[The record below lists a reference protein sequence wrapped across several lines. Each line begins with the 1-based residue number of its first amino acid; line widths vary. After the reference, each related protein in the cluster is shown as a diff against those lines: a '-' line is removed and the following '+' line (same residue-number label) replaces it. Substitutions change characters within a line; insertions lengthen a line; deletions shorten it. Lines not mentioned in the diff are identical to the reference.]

1 MLRLT
6 ETRVDEDDEA
16 DDVKQKEKDSEDDQ
30 NDLERRQIDLICS
43 VQQIDDA
50 FCHGLRL
57 YLSYSGPVQATT
69 NPSNPRLSGGAQRQK
84 VPQVVMSE
92 SYAEMYVLIYQN
104 SYLSV
109 QCVCGRRER

>member
-43 VQQIDDA
+43 VQQTTHFVTA
-50 FCHGLRL
+50 FDCICHIQGRCR
-57 YLSYSGPVQATT
+57 P
-69 NPSNPRLSGGAQRQK
+69 PRTH
-84 VPQVVMSE
+84 PTPD
-92 SYAEMYVLIYQN
+92 
-104 SYLSV
+104 
-109 QCVCGRRER
+109 